1 MNGFLFIDKPKDWTS
16 RDVCNRLQHL
26 FHEKKVGHTGTLDPF
41 ATGLLIVCFGNATKT
56 IPLLEDADKEYLA
69 ELTLGTKTATGDL
82 TGEVIETQKIGDIS
96 ISQIKAVLVSLI
108 GEMDQI
114 PPMTSAVHVNG
125 RKLYTYHY
133 QGQEIERKPRKITI
147 KSCELLSFSQNT
159 IIFKC
164 RVSKGTYLRTLGE
177 TIAEKLKTVGYLSN
191 LRRLKIADF
200 DVLDSSTL
208 ENVKLESLLSL
219 TDVLTR
225 YVPFIIVDDRQ
236 AQKVKNG
243 MEITIENIL
252 PKYDKIMVMNEKREC
267 LAIYYRLSGSL
278 FKCQR
283 GLVS

>member
-69 ELTLGTKTATGDL
+69 ELTLGTKTSTGDL
-82 TGEVIETQKIGDIS
+82 TGEVIETREVGDVSGQKIKEVFS
-96 ISQIKAVLVSLI
+96 SLV

-133 QGQEIERKPRKITI
+133 QGQEVERKPRKITI

-177 TIAEKLKTVGYLSN
+177 TIAEKLETVGYLSN

-200 DVLDSSTL
+200 DVRDSSTL
-208 ENVKLESLLSL
+208 ENVKSESLLSL
-219 TDVLTR
+219 ADVLTR
-225 YVPFIIVDDRQ
+225 YVPFIVVDDHQ

-243 MEITIENIL
+243 MPITIENIL
-252 PKYDKIMVMNEKREC
+252 QKYDKIMVMNEKREC
-267 LAIYYRLSGSL
+267 LAIYTRLNGSL

-283 GLVS
+283 GLFS